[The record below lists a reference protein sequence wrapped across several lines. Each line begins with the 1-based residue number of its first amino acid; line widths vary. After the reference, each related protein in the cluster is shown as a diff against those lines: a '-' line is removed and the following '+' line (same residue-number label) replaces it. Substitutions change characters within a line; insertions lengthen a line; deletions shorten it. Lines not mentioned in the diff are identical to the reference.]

1 MKRVI
6 KAVILGFVL
15 LVLSIGIYAVYGCF
29 DYVYKCVSIT
39 PRDNIKAVEMN
50 KLYSIEDFFL
60 IEREKDTSNR
70 IIDISWEDGS
80 HENIRVMDNGLFRVT
95 GGTGYLFIYL
105 EDRNNDSPER
115 SYKDI
120 KLPVVSGS
128 T

>member
-1 MKRVI
+1 MKRAI
-6 KAVILGFVL
+6 IAIILGFAI
-15 LVLSIGIYAVYGCF
+15 LVSAFGIYAVYGCF
-29 DYVYKCVSIT
+29 DYVNRCVSIT

-70 IIDISWEDGS
+70 VVGIMWEDGS
-80 HENIRVMDNGLFRVT
+80 HENICVMENGLFRVT
-95 GGTGYLFIYL
+95 GGTGYLGIYL

-120 KLPVVSGS
+120 KLPVVNGS

>member
-1 MKRVI
+1 MKRAI
-6 KAVILGFVL
+6 IAIILGFAI
-15 LVLSIGIYAVYGCF
+15 LVSAFGIYAVYGCF
-29 DYVYKCVSIT
+29 DYVNRCVSIT

-60 IEREKDTSNR
+60 IEREKDTGNR
-70 IIDISWEDGS
+70 VIDIIWEGGS
-80 HENIRVMDNGLFRVT
+80 HENICVMENGLFRVT
-95 GGTGYLFIYL
+95 GGTGYLCIYL

-120 KLPVVSGS
+120 KLPVVNGS

>member
-1 MKRVI
+1 MKRAI

-70 IIDISWEDGS
+70 VIDISWEGGS
-80 HENIRVMDNGLFRVT
+80 RENIYVMENGLFRVT
-95 GGTGYLFIYL
+95 GGTGYLCIYL

>member
-1 MKRVI
+1 MKRAI
-6 KAVILGFVL
+6 IAIILGFAI
-15 LVLSIGIYAVYGCF
+15 LVSAFGIYAVYGCF
-29 DYVYKCVSIT
+29 DYVNRCVSIT

-60 IEREKDTSNR
+60 IEREKDTGNR
-70 IIDISWEDGS
+70 VIDIIWEGGS
-80 HENIRVMDNGLFRVT
+80 HENICVMENGLFRVT
-95 GGTGYLFIYL
+95 GGTGYLCIYL